1 MNNWQLIIT
10 FAQILKRSQA
20 YMLTITFITFIVVVA
35 IQLVYYLFVFGK
47 FAFAKPHKS
56 NPKRISI
63 SVIVCAK
70 NEADNVAQFIPILA
84 EQDYPDYEII
94 LIDDASSDNTL
105 EIFEAFEKQYS
116 NVRLVKVQNNEA
128 FWGNK
133 KYALTL
139 GIKASKKDYLLFT
152 DADCY
157 PASKDWI
164 TTMSSQFTMQKTIV
178 LGYGAYV
185 KVANSFL
192 NKIIRFETMLTAV
205 QYFSWAK
212 MGHPYMGIGRNLAY
226 KKEEFYNVKGF
237 INHMKIRSGDDDLF
251 INQIAKSKNTAVCY
265 SPESFTYSQ
274 PKTTFKAW
282 FTQKRR
288 HVSTA
293 NFYKTF
299 DKIQLGLFYISQLL
313 FLILAV
319 VLLSFQYQWII
330 VLSLIGFRYLFTWI
344 TLGFSS
350 AKLKEKDVMYWFPLI
365 EIVLIFTQLNVFITN
380 IFSKPVYWK

>member
-1 MNNWQLIIT
+1 
-10 FAQILKRSQA
+10 
-20 YMLTITFITFIVVVA
+20 MLTITFITFFVIVA
-35 IQLVYYLFVFGK
+35 IQLAYYLFVFGK

-56 NPKRISI
+56 NPNRISI

-105 EIFEAFEKQYS
+105 EIFEEFEKQYS
-116 NVRLVKVQNNEA
+116 NIRLVKVKNNEA

-164 TTMSSQFTMQKTIV
+164 TTMSSQFTMHKTIV
-178 LGYGAYV
+178 LGYGAYE

-212 MGHPYMGIGRNLAY
+212 IGRPYMGIGRNLAY

-274 PKTTFKAW
+274 PKRTFKAW

-293 NFYKTF
+293 RYYKSF
-299 DKIQLGLFYISQLL
+299 DKIQLALFYVSQLL
-313 FLILAV
+313 FLLLAT
-319 VLLSFQYQWII
+319 VLLAFQYQWII
-330 VLSLIGFRYLFTWI
+330 VLSLVGFRYLFTWL
-344 TLGFSS
+344 TLGFS
-350 AKLKEKDVMYWFPLI
+350 AGKLKEKDVMYWFPII

-380 IFSKPVYWK
+380 LFSKPVYWK